1 MDRPTWRMATHTG
14 SDQYELQCLQKAAEK
29 AWTMKLSQK
38 QPTGPNDIE
47 CHNINIT

>member
-1 MDRPTWRMATHTG
+1 MDRPTWRMATHRG
-14 SDQYELQCLQKAAEK
+14 LDQYELQCIQKAAEK
-29 AWTMKLSQK
+29 HGQWKLSQK